1 MTHEVPSVPLAHD
14 VWALLREGAGP
25 LRHMMDYTPLNAVV
39 LIVAGSPCQ
48 DLTYAGA
55 TRGAVGVC
63 GTQSRLFWAVL
74 AVALVLQHLRPD
86 INVQVVV
93 ENA

>member
-1 MTHEVPSVPLAHD
+1 MLEQ
-14 VWALLREGAGP
+14 
-25 LRHMMDYTPLNAVV
+25 TPLNAVV

-63 GTQSRLFWAVL
+63 GEQSRLFWAVP
-74 AVALVLQHLRPD
+74 AAALVLQHLRPD
-86 INVQVVV
+86 VNVQVVV
-93 ENA
+93 ENAGSMLP